1 MYEVKPLP
9 FDKELEGISKKTN
22 EIHHDKL
29 YAGYVNKANEIS
41 DELGKLREE
50 IVTGPLRPRSEA
62 SKAPGG
68 LPAQI
73 GNATFSKLR
82 GFKLGETFAV
92 NGVYMH
98 EWFFGLLGGDGD
110 HKKAPEL
117 SAAISEKWGSVENFI
132 KYFSECAMAARGW
145 AVLAWDLH
153 EGKLKQYN
161 GDAHDHAVWGCVPI
175 LVCDVYEHAY
185 FIDHGSDRKAYIE
198 AFFKNLNWE
207 AANKLYQKASAISL

>member
-1 MYEVKPLP
+1 MYEIKPLP
-9 FDKELEGISKKTN
+9 FDKELDGISKKTN

-29 YAGYVNKANEIS
+29 YAGYVNKANEVG
-41 DELGKLREE
+41 DELGKLRDE
-50 IVTGPLRPRSEA
+50 IVA
-62 SKAPGG
+62 DKAPGG
-68 LPAQI
+68 
-73 GNATFSKLR
+73 NTTFSKLR
-82 GFKLGETFAV
+82 GLKLGETFAV
-92 NGVYMH
+92 NGIYLH
-98 EWFFGLLGGDGD
+98 EWFFGLLGGNGD
-110 HKKAPEL
+110 YKKATEL

-153 EGKLKQYN
+153 EGRLKQYN
-161 GDAHDHAVWGCVPI
+161 GDAHDHAVWGCIPI

-207 AANKLYQKASAISL
+207 TANEMFKKASAISL

>member
-9 FDKELEGISKKTN
+9 FDKELDGISKKTN

-29 YAGYVNKANEIS
+29 YAGYVNKANEVGE
-41 DELGKLREE
+41 ELGKLRDD
-50 IVTGPLRPRSEA
+50 IVAR
-62 SKAPGG
+62 KAPGG
-68 LPAQI
+68 LPAGKA
-73 GNATFSKLR
+73 GNATYSKLR
-82 GFKLGETFAV
+82 ALKLGETFAV
-92 NGVYMH
+92 NGIYLH

-145 AVLAWDLH
+145 TVLAWDLH
-153 EGKLKQYN
+153 EGRLKQYN
-161 GDAHDHAVWGCVPI
+161 GDAHDHAVWGCIPI

-185 FIDHGSDRKAYIE
+185 FIDFGSDRKAYIE

-207 AANKLYQKASAISL
+207 MAEEMYKKAKVVSV

>member
-1 MYEVKPLP
+1 MYEAKPLP

-29 YAGYVNKANEIS
+29 YTGYVNKANEIS
-41 DELGKLREE
+41 DELGKLRDE
-50 IVTGPLRPRSEA
+50 IVAGLPA
-62 SKAPGG
+62 GKAGKAPG
-68 LPAQI
+68 

-82 GFKLGETFAV
+82 GLKLGETFAV
-92 NGVYMH
+92 SGVYMH

-110 HKKAPEL
+110 YKKAPEL
-117 SAAISEKWGSVENFI
+117 SAAISEKWGSVEDFI

-153 EGKLKQYN
+153 EKKLKQYN
-161 GDAHDHAVWGCVPI
+161 GDAHDHAVWGCIPI

-185 FIDHGSDRKAYIE
+185 FIDFGSDRKAYIE

-207 AANKLYQKASAISL
+207 TANELYKKFSAISL